1 MINIIVTEKIELHDL
16 KRVLANT
23 PLKPREKNQS
33 LILRAFVSA
42 VRKNKIAIFDN
53 KMPVD
58 FVCNGYDQVNKI
70 VNNGI
75 DHDLNT
81 VINKLYNITKQG

>member
-1 MINIIVTEKIELHDL
+1 MLNIIVTEKIELHDL

-23 PLKPREKNQS
+23 PLKQREKNQA

-42 VRKNKIAIFDN
+42 VRKNKIAIFGN

-75 DHDLNT
+75 DYDLNT
-81 VINKLYNITKQG
+81 VINKLYKITK